1 MDAWAADYEVDE
13 TTGKLSFGVRV
24 PMPFREY
31 WTFERSAGTRTPA
44 AGGILDG
51 SCPNCGAPLSI
62 NEVGECRYCKAAVT
76 SGRYDWVLSR
86 IEQTEEWEARQD
98 LQLGG
103 TAPAGLGWPPP
114 PPKTALRAAQSE
126 LEQIRDGDPGFDPEV
141 FLQRAQ
147 MAFFMVEAAAESG
160 KPEQVR
166 PYVGDVEF
174 ARWQNRLGGLSTQH
188 RKEVLENLNVQ
199 GMHLFAASHGLG
211 GDDVTVRLDAVAADY
226 LVDESTGSLVDGDRV
241 DRRFSRYLTF
251 ERAAGTKTPEV
262 GVLDNKCPSCGSPL
276 ALAESGECRHCGAA
290 VASGHFD
297 WVITRFETPD
307 EWNARQISTLPLSS

>member
-1 MDAWAADYEVDE
+1 
-13 TTGKLSFGVRV
+13 
-24 PMPFREY
+24 
-31 WTFERSAGTRTPA
+31 
-44 AGGILDG
+44 
-51 SCPNCGAPLSI
+51 
-62 NEVGECRYCKAAVT
+62 
-76 SGRYDWVLSR
+76 
-86 IEQTEEWEARQD
+86 
-98 LQLGG
+98 
-103 TAPAGLGWPPP
+103 
-114 PPKTALRAAQSE
+114 
-126 LEQIRDGDPGFDPEV
+126 
-141 FLQRAQ
+141 
-147 MAFFMVEAAAESG
+147 
-160 KPEQVR
+160 
-166 PYVGDVEF
+166 VGDVEF